1 MNAPTMRSAVARWL
15 RCSHHECGKR
25 LQRDGHGRGAMS
37 RPFPLQPLVELSA
50 DRVEAA
56 ERKLQSLDADR
67 RLARDKLAQVEAY
80 RVEYRERL
88 RDCLQQGM
96 NVVQMRDYQSFL
108 ARLDAACAQQ
118 TGEVEVR
125 EAAYLAGQREWLE
138 QRRRKQ
144 AFDALATRHLKAE
157 NVRENRSEQRRQDDH
172 AQTMLRIRAKEA
184 D

>member
-1 MNAPTMRSAVARWL
+1 
-15 RCSHHECGKR
+15 
-25 LQRDGHGRGAMS
+25 MS

-67 RLARDKLAQVEAY
+67 RQARDKLAQVEAY

-88 RDCLQQGM
+88 RNSLGQGM
-96 NVVQMRDYQSFL
+96 NVVQVRDYQAFL
-108 ARLDAACAQQ
+108 TRLDAACEQQ
-118 TGEVEVR
+118 KAEVETR
-125 EAAYLAGQREWLE
+125 EAAYLAGQKEWLE

-144 AFDALATRHLKAE
+144 AFDALATRHAKAE
-157 NVRENRSEQRRQDDH
+157 NVRENRAEQRLQDDH
-172 AQTMLRIRAKEA
+172 AQTMLRAGGKEP